1 MRIWIDLKTSCLL
14 SSLVPFLIGL
24 GLGDSLLVTLFLLS
38 LALFFSVINAFF
50 VFSFCFF
57 SFMYFCFAG
66 AFLHLAVF
74 WIYYF
79 LPIKKKKVQLVK
91 PHVRDQSNKVWSS
104 KDFNW
109 SIDLSISSTMR
120 LFHSFHTNHITHVD
134 TRFYTFK
141 ECLPNQFQQPKRKD
155 ATLSGNTQWIPK
167 ILNTSLHKAW
177 ANSQWI
183 KRWVTT
189 LTLYLRGGKGIE

>member
-1 MRIWIDLKTSCLL
+1 M
-14 SSLVPFLIGL
+14 
-24 GLGDSLLVTLFLLS
+24 LFL
-38 LALFFSVINAFF
+38 F
-50 VFSFCFF
+50 FSFCFF

-74 WIYYF
+74 LIYFF
-79 LPIKKKKVQLVK
+79 LPIKKKKKEVQIVK

-104 KDFNW
+104 EDFNW
-109 SIDLSISSTMR
+109 SIDLSISSTKR
-120 LFHSFHTNHITHVD
+120 LFHAFHTNHITHVD
-134 TRFYTFK
+134 TKFYTFK
-141 ECLPNQFQQPKRKD
+141 ECLPNQFQQPKRRD

-167 ILNTSLHKAW
+167 IVNTSLHKAW

-189 LTLYLRGGKGIE
+189 LTLYLGGGKGIE